1 MENWINI
8 LVGALSGTS
17 LIGAVGSIVFF
28 RETRRLKRNEVKQSN
43 VDVQRQEM
51 ELADLYK
58 DKMLEVLELL
68 EQVSAKQDSGS
79 GAQDK
84 ILAQLSSL
92 SKQVTDIVTY
102 LNGDYQKYLQ
112 RLHAAEKPR
121 KARRKAE

>member
-1 MENWINI
+1 MGDWINI
-8 LVGALSGTS
+8 VVGALSGTS

-121 KARRKAE
+121 KARRKVE